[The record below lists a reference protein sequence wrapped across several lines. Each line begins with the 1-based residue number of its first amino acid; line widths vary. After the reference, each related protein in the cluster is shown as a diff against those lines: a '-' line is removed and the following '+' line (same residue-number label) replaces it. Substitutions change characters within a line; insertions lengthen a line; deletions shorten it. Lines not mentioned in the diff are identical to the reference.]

1 MPKKIVYLILVLL
14 LLVVLTGCAGASD
27 PAEVAPPPAAEEAA
41 EEEVVPTDTAV
52 PASEAPAEEETVAEE
67 GETPMEMTIT
77 SPAFMEGEAVPLKF
91 SCDGDNLSPELIW
104 SGIPEGTASL
114 VFIMDD
120 PDAPVGLWVH
130 WVLFN
135 LPANSSGLAEGAT
148 GQGVD
153 GLNSWGETGYGGPC
167 PPGGT
172 HRYFHKLYALDV
184 TLELESGATKDAV
197 EAAMEGHI
205 LSQAELMGTYTR

>member
-1 MPKKIVYLILVLL
+1 MVALA
-14 LLVVLTGCAGASD
+14 GCAGASD
-27 PAEVAPPPAAEEAA
+27 PAEVAPPPAEEEAA
-41 EEEVVPTDTAV
+41 EEEEVVPTDTAV
-52 PASEAPAEEETVAEE
+52 PASEAPTEEETVAEE

-77 SPAFMEGEAVPLKF
+77 SPAFMEGEAVPQKF

-104 SGIPEGTASL
+104 SGIPDGTASL

-135 LPANSSGLAEGAT
+135 LPANSTGLAEGAI

-172 HRYFHKLYALDV
+172 HRYFHKLYALDT
-184 TLELESGATKDAV
+184 TLDLEAGATVDTI

>member
-205 LSQAELMGTYTR
+205 LSQTELMGTYTR